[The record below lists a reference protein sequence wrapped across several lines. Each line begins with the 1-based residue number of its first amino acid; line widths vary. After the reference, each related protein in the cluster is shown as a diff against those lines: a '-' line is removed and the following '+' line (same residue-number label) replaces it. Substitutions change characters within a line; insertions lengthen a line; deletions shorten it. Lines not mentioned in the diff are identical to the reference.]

1 MDSIENSEFMD
12 KTSSPDSP
20 STQLEQNVSVLD
32 ILVTLAENARLLVA
46 GPLLV
51 GIIALGIGYLQ
62 PQSFESVAVLQADS
76 AAASLMTT
84 AAVLDPVGAKLG
96 LVKVESVDE
105 ARRMLREQIKVT
117 VGRNDKL
124 LTLTVSASTPKQA
137 QAIGNAVLE
146 QSYLRSSPKGTSR
159 ARLETQLAEAQGRL
173 KNAQNAAIG
182 MLKGMESSS
191 GNGADQVRGYAE
203 LLAASAAAQAQ
214 ISELE
219 AKLEG
224 LSESQLVQPPTLPEK
239 ASHPKKAMQA
249 IGATLATGLI
259 LLLYV
264 FIRQGLRNMASDAE
278 AAGKLARIQRALGLK
293 KSGYLG
299 G

>member
-1 MDSIENSEFMD
+1 ME
-12 KTSSPDSP
+12 KTSSLDS
-20 STQLEQNVSVLD
+20 SSVHLEQDVGFLD

-51 GIIALGIGYLQ
+51 GLIALGIGYMQ
-62 PQSFESVAVLQADS
+62 PQSFESVAVLQAD
-76 AAASLMTT
+76 AATASLMTT
-84 AAVLDPVGAKLG
+84 AAVLDPVGTKLG
-96 LVKVESVDE
+96 LVKVESIEE

-124 LTLTVSASTPKQA
+124 LTLTVSAPTPKQA

-146 QSYLRSSPKGTSR
+146 QSYLRSSPRGTLR
-159 ARLETQLAEAQGRL
+159 TRLETQLAEAQGRL
-173 KNAQNAAIG
+173 KNAQSAASR

-203 LLAASAAAQAQ
+203 LLAVTAAAQGQ
-214 ISELE
+214 IIELE

-239 ASHPKKAMQA
+239 ASHPKKALQA
-249 IGATLATGLI
+249 IGASLATGLI

-264 FIRQGLRNMASDAE
+264 FIRRGLRSMALDAE
-278 AAGKLARIQRALGLK
+278 GAGKLARIRSALGLK
-293 KSGYLG
+293 NQVI
-299 G
+299 

>member
-1 MDSIENSEFMD
+1 MH
-12 KTSSPDSP
+12 
-20 STQLEQNVSVLD
+20 LEQDVGFLD
-32 ILVTLAENARLLVA
+32 ILVTLAENAKLLVA

-51 GIIALGIGYLQ
+51 GLIALGIGYLL
-62 PQSFESVAVLQADS
+62 PQSFESVAVLQADP
-76 AAASLMTT
+76 ATASLMTT

-96 LVKVESVDE
+96 LVKVESIDE

-137 QAIGNAVLE
+137 QAIANVVLE
-146 QSYLRSSPKGTSR
+146 QSYLRSSPKGTLR
-159 ARLETQLAEAQGRL
+159 ARLETQLAEAQVRL

-191 GNGADQVRGYAE
+191 GNRADQLNGYAE
-203 LLAASAAAQAQ
+203 LLAATAAAQTQ
-214 ISELE
+214 ISDLE

-224 LSESQLVQPPTLPEK
+224 LSDSQLVQPPTLPEK
-239 ASHPKKAMQA
+239 ASHPKKALRA
-249 IGATLATGLI
+249 IGASLATGLI

-264 FIRQGLRNMASDAE
+264 FIRQRLSSMTSDVE
-278 AAGKLARIQRALGLK
+278 AAGKLARIRRALGLK
-293 KSGYLG
+293 NQVT
-299 G
+299 